1 MGMGE
6 GATIRPRE
14 RLSAKTVG
22 LAVVFGVIV
31 GLPIAA
37 LSLAARAGHP
47 QPVDLR
53 DSAEAAAP
61 ETLTTWRTVAT
72 RHAGFDVDAP
82 RWRPLGQKMT
92 VLRRS
97 DGLAREHF
105 QFGEPGDGRRHA
117 GVVVDRGETGTGD
130 AAAELATLF
139 ADLEIAVRIRA
150 NPLPLDTK
158 FGPLPTADVTIDTA
172 EGPKAC
178 LAFLLNGSEAGL
190 RIAAWTCNGG
200 PEIVSRAEATCF
212 ADRIFA
218 VGMRDPAVAAIFSRA
233 ELRRQDGCSATP
245 AAAPT
250 IGFTERGG
258 RPALRANRL

>member
-1 MGMGE
+1 MGMGQ
-6 GATIRPRE
+6 GAAIRLRE
-14 RLSAKTVG
+14 RLSAKTVA

-31 GLPIAA
+31 GLPIAV

-47 QPVDLR
+47 QQSVDLR

-61 ETLTTWRTVAT
+61 SPTWRTVAT

-105 QFGEPGDGRRHA
+105 QFGEAGDGRRHA
-117 GVVVDRGETGTGD
+117 AVVVDRGEIAAGD
-130 AAAELATLF
+130 LTTDLTALF
-139 ADLEIAVRIRA
+139 ADLEVGARVRA
-150 NPLPLDTK
+150 NPLPLETK
-158 FGPLPTADVTIDTA
+158 FGPLPTADVTIDGA
-172 EGPKAC
+172 DGPKSC

-200 PEIVSRAEATCF
+200 PEIVSRAEASCF
-212 ADRIFA
+212 VDRIFA
-218 VGMRDPAVAAIFSRA
+218 VGMRDPAVAAIFARA
-233 ELRRQDGCSATP
+233 ELRRQDGCATAP
-245 AAAPT
+245 VAAPT
-250 IGFTERGG
+250 TGFTERGG
-258 RPALRANRL
+258 RPALRTNRL